1 VIAEVEK
8 RTWQQHKKTPALYRP
23 QQGITQLAKASNYNE
38 WSTNTMTIIT
48 NKNLVAAGI
57 LTALI
62 AGNAMAADV
71 PAGVQL
77 AEKQTLVRNNGAEV
91 QSLDPHK
98 IEGVPESNVNRDL
111 FEGLLVTDVDGHPAP
126 GVAEKWENKD
136 FKVWTFH
143 LRKDAKWSDGTPVT
157 AEDFVYSWQR
167 LANPNTASP
176 YASYLQY
183 GHIANI
189 DDIIAGKKPVTDLG
203 VKAID
208 ANTFEVTLSE
218 PVPYF
223 YKLLV
228 HPSVSP
234 VPKSAVE
241 KFGEK
246 WTQPAN
252 IVTNGAYKL
261 KDWVVNERM
270 VLERN
275 PQYWDNA
282 KTVINQ
288 VTYLPIS
295 SEVTDV
301 NRYRSGEIDMTY
313 NNMPIELFQKLKKEI
328 PKEVHVDP
336 YLCTYYY
343 EINNQKAPFTDVR
356 VRTALKL
363 ALDRDIIVNKVK
375 NQGDLPA
382 YSYTPPY
389 TDGMKLVEPE
399 WFKWSQ
405 EKRNEEAKKLLAEA
419 GYTADKPLTFNLL
432 YNTSDL
438 HKKLAIAV
446 ASIWKKNL
454 GANVKLENQE
464 WKTFL
469 DTRHQGTFD
478 VARAGWCADYNE
490 PTSFLNTMLSDSSNN
505 TAHYKSPA
513 FDKIIGD
520 TLKVTDDAQRAELY
534 AKSEEQLDKDSA
546 IVPVYY
552 YVNARLV
559 KPWVGG
565 YTGKDPLDNISVKN
579 LYIIKH

>member
-1 VIAEVEK
+1 MTNI
-8 RTWQQHKKTPALYRP
+8 TKK
-23 QQGITQLAKASNYNE
+23 S
-38 WSTNTMTIIT
+38 
-48 NKNLVAAGI
+48 LVAAGI
-57 LTALI
+57 LSALI
-62 AGNAMAADV
+62 AGNVATAADV

-77 AEKQTLVRNNGAEV
+77 AEKQTLVRNNGSEV

-98 IEGVPESNVNRDL
+98 IEGVPESNINRDL
-111 FEGLLVTDVDGHPAP
+111 FEGLLISDVDGKPSP

-143 LRKDAKWSDGTPVT
+143 LRKDAKWSDGSPVT
-157 AEDFVYSWQR
+157 AQDFVYSWQR

-183 GHIANI
+183 GHIVNI

-208 ANTFEVTLSE
+208 DHTFEVTLSE

-228 HPSVSP
+228 HSSVSP
-234 VPKSAVE
+234 VPKAVVE
-241 KFGEK
+241 KFGDK

-252 IVTNGAYKL
+252 IVSNGSYKL
-261 KDWVVNERM
+261 KDWVVNERI

-275 PQYWDNA
+275 TNYWDNA

-328 PKEVHVDP
+328 PNEVHVDP

-343 EINNQKAPFTDVR
+343 EINNQKPPFNDVR
-356 VRTALKL
+356 VRTALKM

-382 YSYTPPY
+382 YSFTPPY
-389 TDGMKLVEPE
+389 TDGAKLVEPE

-419 GYTADKPLTFNLL
+419 GFTAEKPLTFDLL

-438 HKKLAIAV
+438 HKKLAIAA

-469 DTRHQGTFD
+469 DTRHQGNYD
-478 VARAGWCADYNE
+478 VSRAGWCADYNE
-490 PTSFLNTMLSDSSNN
+490 PTSFLNMVLSDSSNN
-505 TAHYKSPA
+505 TVHYKSAA
-513 FDKIIGD
+513 FDKLIAD
-520 TLKVTDDAQRAELY
+520 TLKATDEAQRSELY
-534 AKSEEQLDKDSA
+534 SKAEQQLDKDSA

-565 YTGKDPLDNISVKN
+565 YSGKDPMDNIHVKD

>member
-1 VIAEVEK
+1 M
-8 RTWQQHKKTPALYRP
+8 
-23 QQGITQLAKASNYNE
+23 S
-38 WSTNTMTIIT
+38 IIT
-48 NKNLVAAGI
+48 KKSVVAAGI
-57 LTALI
+57 LAALI
-62 AGNAMAADV
+62 SGNAAFAADV

-98 IEGVPESNVNRDL
+98 IEGVPETNVSRDL
-111 FEGLLVTDVDGHPAP
+111 FEGLLISDVEGHPTA

-143 LRKDAKWSDGTPVT
+143 LRKNAKWSDGTPVT
-157 AEDFVYSWQR
+157 AHDFVYSWQR
-167 LANPNTASP
+167 LADPKTASP

-189 DDIIAGKKPVTDLG
+189 DDVIAGKKPTSELG

-208 ANTFEVTLSE
+208 DNTFEVTLSE

-228 HPSVSP
+228 HPSVSA
-234 VPKSAVE
+234 VPKAAIE
-241 KFGEK
+241 KFGDK

-261 KDWVVNERM
+261 KDWVVNERI

-275 PQYWDNA
+275 TNYWDND
-282 KTVINQ
+282 KTVITQ

-295 SEVTDV
+295 AEVTDV

-389 TDGMKLVEPE
+389 TDGAKLTEPA
-399 WFKWSQ
+399 WFKMTQ
-405 EKRNEEAKKLLAEA
+405 EQRNAEAKKLLAEA
-419 GYTADKPLTFNLL
+419 GYTADKPLSFSLL

-513 FDKIIGD
+513 FDKLIGD
-520 TLKVTDDAQRAELY
+520 TLKVTDEAQRAELY
-534 AKSEEQLDKDSA
+534 SKAEQQLDKDSA

-565 YTGKDPLDNISVKN
+565 YTGKDPLDNIYVKN

>member
-1 VIAEVEK
+1 MSNI
-8 RTWQQHKKTPALYRP
+8 TKKSL
-23 QQGITQLAKASNYNE
+23 I
-38 WSTNTMTIIT
+38 
-48 NKNLVAAGI
+48 AAGI

-62 AGNAMAADV
+62 AASAATAADV

-77 AEKQTLVRNNGAEV
+77 ADKQTLVRNNGSEV

-111 FEGLLVTDVDGHPAP
+111 FEGLLISDVEGHPSP

-143 LRKDAKWSDGTPVT
+143 LRKNAKWSDGTPVT
-157 AEDFVYSWQR
+157 AHDFVYSWQR
-167 LANPNTASP
+167 LADPNTASP

-189 DDIIAGKKPVTDLG
+189 DDIIAGKKPATDLG
-203 VKAID
+203 VKALD
-208 ANTFEVTLSE
+208 DHTFEVTLSE

-241 KFGEK
+241 KFGDK

-261 KDWVVNERM
+261 KNWVVNERI

-275 PQYWDNA
+275 PQYWDND

-328 PKEVHVDP
+328 PNEVRVDP

-343 EINNQKAPFTDVR
+343 EINNQKAPFNDVR

-389 TDGMKLVEPE
+389 TDGAKLVEPE

-419 GYTADKPLTFNLL
+419 GFTADKPLTFDLL

-513 FDKIIGD
+513 FDKLIAD
-520 TLKVTDDAQRAELY
+520 TLKVTNDAQRSELY
-534 AKSEEQLDKDSA
+534 AKAEQQLDKDSA

-565 YTGKDPLDNISVKN
+565 YTGKDPLDNIYVKN

>member
-1 VIAEVEK
+1 M
-8 RTWQQHKKTPALYRP
+8 
-23 QQGITQLAKASNYNE
+23 S
-38 WSTNTMTIIT
+38 IIT
-48 NKNLVAAGI
+48 KNNLVAAGI

-62 AGNAMAADV
+62 AGNAAMAADV

-454 GANVKLENQE
+454 GVNVKLENQE

-513 FDKIIGD
+513 FDKIIAD
-520 TLKVTDDAQRAELY
+520 TLKVSDDAQRAELY

>member
-1 VIAEVEK
+1 MTNI
-8 RTWQQHKKTPALYRP
+8 TKK
-23 QQGITQLAKASNYNE
+23 S
-38 WSTNTMTIIT
+38 
-48 NKNLVAAGI
+48 LVAAGI
-57 LTALI
+57 LTALV
-62 AGNAMAADV
+62 AGNVATAAVV

-77 AEKQTLVRNNGAEV
+77 AEKQTLVRNNGSEV

-98 IEGVPESNVNRDL
+98 IEGVPESNINRDL
-111 FEGLLVTDVDGHPAP
+111 FEGLLISDVDGKPSP

-157 AEDFVYSWQR
+157 AQDFVYSWQR

-183 GHIANI
+183 GHIVNI
-189 DDIIAGKKPVTDLG
+189 DDIIAGKKPITDLG
-203 VKAID
+203 VKALD
-208 ANTFEVTLSE
+208 DHTFEVTLSE

-228 HPSVSP
+228 HSSVSP
-234 VPKSAVE
+234 VPRAAVE

-261 KDWVVNERM
+261 KDWVVNERI

-275 PQYWDNA
+275 TNYWDNA

-328 PKEVHVDP
+328 PNEVHVDP

-343 EINNQKAPFTDVR
+343 EINNQKAPFNDVR

-382 YSYTPPY
+382 YSFTPPY
-389 TDGMKLVEPE
+389 TDGAKLVEPE

-419 GYTADKPLTFNLL
+419 GYTAEKPLTFDLL

-438 HKKLAIAV
+438 HKKLAIAA

-454 GANVKLENQE
+454 GANVKLKNQE

-469 DTRHQGTFD
+469 DTRHQGNYD
-478 VARAGWCADYNE
+478 VSRAGWCADYNE
-490 PTSFLNTMLSDSSNN
+490 PTSFLNMVLSDSSNN
-505 TAHYKSPA
+505 TVHYKSPA
-513 FDKIIGD
+513 FDKLIAD
-520 TLKVTDDAQRAELY
+520 TLKVTDEAQRSELY
-534 AKSEEQLDKDSA
+534 SKAEQQLDKDSA

-565 YTGKDPLDNISVKN
+565 YSGKDPMDNIHVKD

>member
-1 VIAEVEK
+1 MSNI
-8 RTWQQHKKTPALYRP
+8 TKKSL
-23 QQGITQLAKASNYNE
+23 I
-38 WSTNTMTIIT
+38 
-48 NKNLVAAGI
+48 AAGI
-57 LTALI
+57 LAALM
-62 AGNAMAADV
+62 AASAANAADV

-77 AEKQTLVRNNGAEV
+77 ADKQTLVRNNGSEV

-111 FEGLLVTDVDGHPAP
+111 FEGLLISDVEGHPSP

-143 LRKDAKWSDGTPVT
+143 LRKNAKWSDGTPVT
-157 AEDFVYSWQR
+157 ASDFVYSWQR
-167 LANPNTASP
+167 LADPNTASP

-183 GHIANI
+183 GNIANI
-189 DDIIAGKKPVTDLG
+189 DDIIAGKKPATELG
-203 VKAID
+203 VKALD
-208 ANTFEVTLSE
+208 DHTFEVTLGE

-241 KFGEK
+241 KFGDK

-261 KDWVVNERM
+261 KNWVVNERI

-275 PQYWDNA
+275 PQYWDND

-328 PKEVHVDP
+328 PNEVRVDP

-343 EINNQKAPFTDVR
+343 EINNQKAPFNDVR

-375 NQGDLPA
+375 NQGDLPG

-389 TDGMKLVEPE
+389 TDGAKLVEPE

-405 EKRNEEAKKLLAEA
+405 KKRNEEAKKLLTEA
-419 GYTADKPLTFNLL
+419 GFTADKPLTLDLL

-469 DTRHQGTFD
+469 DTRHQGAFD
-478 VARAGWCADYNE
+478 VARAAWCADYNE

-513 FDKIIGD
+513 FDKLIAD
-520 TLKVTDDAQRAELY
+520 TLKVTDDAQRSELY
-534 AKSEEQLDKDSA
+534 AKAEQQLDQDSA

-565 YTGKDPLDNISVKN
+565 YTGKDPLDNIYVKN

>member
-1 VIAEVEK
+1 MTNI
-8 RTWQQHKKTPALYRP
+8 TKK
-23 QQGITQLAKASNYNE
+23 S
-38 WSTNTMTIIT
+38 
-48 NKNLVAAGI
+48 LVAAGI
-57 LTALI
+57 LTALV
-62 AGNAMAADV
+62 AGNVATAAVV

-77 AEKQTLVRNNGAEV
+77 AEKQTLVRNNGSEV

-98 IEGVPESNVNRDL
+98 IEGVPESNINRDL
-111 FEGLLVTDVDGHPAP
+111 FEGLLISDVDGKPSP

-157 AEDFVYSWQR
+157 AQDFVYSWQR

-183 GHIANI
+183 GHIVNI
-189 DDIIAGKKPVTDLG
+189 DDIIAGKKPITDLG
-203 VKAID
+203 VKALD
-208 ANTFEVTLSE
+208 DHTFEVTLSE

-228 HPSVSP
+228 HSSVSP
-234 VPKSAVE
+234 VPRAAVE

-252 IVTNGAYKL
+252 IITNGAYKL
-261 KDWVVNERM
+261 KDWVVNERI

-275 PQYWDNA
+275 TNYWDNA

-288 VTYLPIS
+288 VTCLPIS

-328 PKEVHVDP
+328 PNEVHVDP

-343 EINNQKAPFTDVR
+343 EINNQKAPFNDVR

-382 YSYTPPY
+382 YSFTPPY
-389 TDGMKLVEPE
+389 TDGAKLVEPE

-419 GYTADKPLTFNLL
+419 GYTAEKPLTFDLL

-438 HKKLAIAV
+438 HKKLAIAA

-469 DTRHQGTFD
+469 DTRHQGNYD
-478 VARAGWCADYNE
+478 VSRAGWCADYNE
-490 PTSFLNTMLSDSSNN
+490 PTSFLNMVLSDSSNN
-505 TAHYKSPA
+505 TVHYKSPA
-513 FDKIIGD
+513 FDKLIAD
-520 TLKVTDDAQRAELY
+520 TLKVTDEAQRSELY
-534 AKSEEQLDKDSA
+534 SKAEQQLDKDSA

-565 YTGKDPLDNISVKN
+565 YSGKDPMDNIHVKD

>member
-1 VIAEVEK
+1 
-8 RTWQQHKKTPALYRP
+8 
-23 QQGITQLAKASNYNE
+23 
-38 WSTNTMTIIT
+38 MTIIT
-48 NKNLVAAGI
+48 KKNLVAAGI

-62 AGNAMAADV
+62 AGNARAADV

>member
-1 VIAEVEK
+1 M
-8 RTWQQHKKTPALYRP
+8 
-23 QQGITQLAKASNYNE
+23 S
-38 WSTNTMTIIT
+38 IIT
-48 NKNLVAAGI
+48 KKNLVAAGI

-62 AGNAMAADV
+62 AGNAAMAADV

-136 FKVWTFH
+136 FKVWTFR

-189 DDIIAGKKPVTDLG
+189 DDIIAGKKPVIDLG

-454 GANVKLENQE
+454 GVNVKLENQE

-513 FDKIIGD
+513 FDKIIAD
-520 TLKVTDDAQRAELY
+520 TLKVSDDAQRAELY

>member
-1 VIAEVEK
+1 
-8 RTWQQHKKTPALYRP
+8 
-23 QQGITQLAKASNYNE
+23 
-38 WSTNTMTIIT
+38 MTIIT
-48 NKNLVAAGI
+48 KKSLVAAGI
-57 LTALI
+57 LSALI
-62 AGNAMAADV
+62 TANVAMAADV

-77 AEKQTLVRNNGAEV
+77 ADKQTLVRNNGAEV

-111 FEGLLVTDVDGHPAP
+111 FEGLVIGDLNGHPVP
-126 GVAEKWENKD
+126 GVAESWDNKD

-143 LRKDAKWSDGTPVT
+143 IRKDAKWSDGSPVT
-157 AEDFVYSWQR
+157 AQDFVYSWQR
-167 LANPNTASP
+167 LADPKTASP

-183 GHIANI
+183 GHVANV
-189 DDIIAGKKPVTDLG
+189 DEIIAGKKPATDLG

-208 ANTFEVTLSE
+208 DKTFEVTLSE

-234 VPKSAVE
+234 VPKAAIE
-241 KFGEK
+241 KYGEK

-261 KDWVVNERM
+261 KDWVVNERI

-275 PQYWDNA
+275 TNYWDNA

-432 YNTSDL
+432 YITSDL

-469 DTRHQGTFD
+469 DSRHQGTFD

-520 TLKVTDDAQRAELY
+520 TLQVTDEAKRAELY
-534 AKSEEQLDKDSA
+534 AQSEQQLDKDSA

-565 YTGKDPLDNISVKN
+565 YTGKDPLDNIYVKN

>member
-1 VIAEVEK
+1 M
-8 RTWQQHKKTPALYRP
+8 
-23 QQGITQLAKASNYNE
+23 S
-38 WSTNTMTIIT
+38 IIT
-48 NKNLVAAGI
+48 KKNLVAAGI

-62 AGNAMAADV
+62 AGNAAMAADV

-167 LANPNTASP
+167 LANPTTASP

-189 DDIIAGKKPVTDLG
+189 DDIIAGKKPITDLG

-419 GYTADKPLTFNLL
+419 GYTADKPLTFSLL

-454 GANVKLENQE
+454 GVNVKLENQE

-513 FDKIIGD
+513 FDKLIGE
-520 TLKVTDDAQRAELY
+520 TLKVADDAQRADLY
-534 AKSEEQLDKDSA
+534 AKSEQQLDKDSA

>member
-1 VIAEVEK
+1 M
-8 RTWQQHKKTPALYRP
+8 
-23 QQGITQLAKASNYNE
+23 S
-38 WSTNTMTIIT
+38 IIT
-48 NKNLVAAGI
+48 KKSLVAAGI
-57 LTALI
+57 LAALI
-62 AGNAMAADV
+62 TGNAAMAADV

-77 AEKQTLVRNNGAEV
+77 ADNQTLVRNNGSEV

-98 IEGVPESNVNRDL
+98 IEGVPESNISRDL
-111 FEGLLVTDVDGHPAP
+111 FEGLLISDVEGHPTA

-143 LRKDAKWSDGTPVT
+143 LRKNAKWSDGTPVT
-157 AEDFVYSWQR
+157 AHDFVYSWQR
-167 LANPNTASP
+167 LADPKTASP

-208 ANTFEVTLSE
+208 DNTFEVTLSE

-228 HPSVSP
+228 HPSVSA
-234 VPKSAVE
+234 VPKAAIE

-261 KDWVVNERM
+261 KDWVVNERI

-275 PQYWDNA
+275 TNYWDNA

-389 TDGMKLVEPE
+389 TDGAKLTEPA
-399 WFKWSQ
+399 WFKMTQ
-405 EKRNEEAKKLLAEA
+405 EQRNAEAKKLLAEA
-419 GYTADKPLTFNLL
+419 GYTADKPLSFSLL

-454 GANVKLENQE
+454 GANVTLENQE

-505 TAHYKSPA
+505 TAHYKSAA
-513 FDKIIGD
+513 FDKLIGD
-520 TLKVTDDAQRAELY
+520 TLKVTDEAQRTELY
-534 AKSEEQLDKDSA
+534 SKAEQQLDKDSA

-559 KPWVGG
+559 KTWVGG
-565 YTGKDPLDNISVKN
+565 YTGKDPMDNIYVKN

>member
-1 VIAEVEK
+1 MSNI
-8 RTWQQHKKTPALYRP
+8 TKKKL
-23 QQGITQLAKASNYNE
+23 I
-38 WSTNTMTIIT
+38 
-48 NKNLVAAGI
+48 AAGI
-57 LTALI
+57 LTALV
-62 AGNAMAADV
+62 ASSAANAADV

-77 AEKQTLVRNNGAEV
+77 ADKQTLVRNNGSEV

-111 FEGLLVTDVDGHPAP
+111 FEGLLISDVEGHPSP

-143 LRKDAKWSDGTPVT
+143 LRKNAKWSDGTPVT
-157 AEDFVYSWQR
+157 ANDFVYSWQR
-167 LANPNTASP
+167 LADPDTASP

-189 DDIIAGKKPVTDLG
+189 DDIIAGKKPATDLG
-203 VKAID
+203 VKALD
-208 ANTFEVTLSE
+208 DHTFQVTLSE

-241 KFGEK
+241 KFGDK

-252 IVTNGAYKL
+252 IITNGAYKL
-261 KDWVVNERM
+261 KSWVVNERI

-275 PQYWDNA
+275 PQYWDND

-328 PKEVHVDP
+328 PNEVRVDP

-343 EINNQKAPFTDVR
+343 EINNQKAPFNDVR

-389 TDGMKLVEPE
+389 TDGAKLVEPE

-419 GYTADKPLTFNLL
+419 GFTADKPLTFDLL

-513 FDKIIGD
+513 FDKLIAD
-520 TLKVTDDAQRAELY
+520 TLKVTDDAQRSELY
-534 AKSEEQLDKDSA
+534 AKAEQQLDKDSA

-565 YTGKDPLDNISVKN
+565 YTGKDPLDNIYVKN

>member
-1 VIAEVEK
+1 MSGV
-8 RTWQQHKKTPALYRP
+8 P
-23 QQGITQLAKASNYNE
+23 TQCPSSQK
-38 WSTNTMTIIT
+38 
-48 NKNLVAAGI
+48 KNLVAAGI

-62 AGNAMAADV
+62 AGNAAMAADV

-454 GANVKLENQE
+454 GVNVKLENQE

-513 FDKIIGD
+513 FDKIIAD
-520 TLKVTDDAQRAELY
+520 TLKVSDDAQRAELY

>member
-1 VIAEVEK
+1 
-8 RTWQQHKKTPALYRP
+8 
-23 QQGITQLAKASNYNE
+23 
-38 WSTNTMTIIT
+38 MTIIT
-48 NKNLVAAGI
+48 KNSLVAAGI
-57 LTALI
+57 LSALI
-62 AGNAMAADV
+62 TANVAMAADV

-77 AEKQTLVRNNGAEV
+77 ADKQTLVRNNGAEV

-111 FEGLLVTDVDGHPAP
+111 FEGLVIGDLNGHPVP
-126 GVAEKWENKD
+126 GVAESWDNKD

-143 LRKDAKWSDGTPVT
+143 IRKDAKWSDGSPVT
-157 AEDFVYSWQR
+157 AQDFVYSWQR
-167 LANPNTASP
+167 LADPKTASP

-183 GHIANI
+183 GHVANV
-189 DDIIAGKKPVTDLG
+189 DEIIAGKKPATDLG

-208 ANTFEVTLSE
+208 DKTFEVTLSE

-234 VPKSAVE
+234 VPKAAIE
-241 KFGEK
+241 KYGEK

-261 KDWVVNERM
+261 KDWVVNERI

-275 PQYWDNA
+275 TNYWDNA

-469 DTRHQGTFD
+469 DSRHQGTFD

-520 TLKVTDDAQRAELY
+520 TLQVTDEAKRAELY
-534 AKSEEQLDKDSA
+534 AQSEQQLDKDSA

-565 YTGKDPLDNISVKN
+565 YTGKDPLDNIYVKN

>member
-1 VIAEVEK
+1 
-8 RTWQQHKKTPALYRP
+8 
-23 QQGITQLAKASNYNE
+23 
-38 WSTNTMTIIT
+38 MTIIT
-48 NKNLVAAGI
+48 KKSLVAAGI
-57 LTALI
+57 LSALI
-62 AGNAMAADV
+62 TANVAMAADV

-77 AEKQTLVRNNGAEV
+77 ADKQTLVRNNGAEV

-111 FEGLLVTDVDGHPAP
+111 FEGLVIGDLNGHPVP
-126 GVAEKWENKD
+126 GVAESWDNKD

-143 LRKDAKWSDGTPVT
+143 IRKYAKWSDGSPVT
-157 AEDFVYSWQR
+157 AQDFVYSWQR
-167 LANPNTASP
+167 LADPKTASP

-183 GHIANI
+183 GHVANV
-189 DDIIAGKKPVTDLG
+189 DEIIAGKKPATDLG

-208 ANTFEVTLSE
+208 DKTFEVTLSE

-234 VPKSAVE
+234 VPKAAIE
-241 KFGEK
+241 KYGEK

-261 KDWVVNERM
+261 KDWVVNERI

-275 PQYWDNA
+275 TNYWDNA

-469 DTRHQGTFD
+469 DSRHQGTFD

-520 TLKVTDDAQRAELY
+520 TLQVTDEAKRAELY
-534 AKSEEQLDKDSA
+534 AQSEQQLDKDSA

-565 YTGKDPLDNISVKN
+565 YTGKDPLDNIYVKN

>member
-1 VIAEVEK
+1 M
-8 RTWQQHKKTPALYRP
+8 
-23 QQGITQLAKASNYNE
+23 S
-38 WSTNTMTIIT
+38 IIT
-48 NKNLVAAGI
+48 KKSLVAAGI
-57 LTALI
+57 LSALI
-62 AGNAMAADV
+62 AGNAMAANV

-77 AEKQTLVRNNGAEV
+77 AEKQTLVRNNGSEV

-98 IEGVPESNVNRDL
+98 IEGVPESNINRDL
-111 FEGLLVTDVDGHPAP
+111 FEGLLVTDVEGHPSA
-126 GVAEKWENKD
+126 GVAEKWDNKD

-143 LRKDAKWSDGTPVT
+143 LRRDAKWSNGEPVT
-157 AEDFVYSWQR
+157 AQDFVYSWQR
-167 LANPNTASP
+167 LADPKTASP
-176 YASYLQY
+176 YESYLQY
-183 GHIANI
+183 GHITNI
-189 DDIIAGKKPVTDLG
+189 DDIIAGKKPATELG

-208 ANTFEVTLSE
+208 DHTLEVTLSE

-228 HPSVSP
+228 HSSMSP
-234 VPKSAVE
+234 VPKAVVE

-252 IVTNGAYKL
+252 IVSNGAYKL
-261 KDWVVNERM
+261 KSWVVNERI

-275 PQYWDNA
+275 TNYWDNA
-282 KTVINQ
+282 KTVINE

-343 EINNQKAPFTDVR
+343 EINNQKAPFNDPR

-363 ALDRDIIVNKVK
+363 GLDRDIIVHKVK

-382 YSYTPPY
+382 YGYTPPY
-389 TDGMKLVEPE
+389 TDGAKFTEPA
-399 WFKWSQ
+399 WFKMTQ
-405 EKRNEEAKKLLAEA
+405 EQRNAEAKKLLAEA
-419 GYTADKPLTFNLL
+419 GYTADKPLTFDLL

-438 HKKLAIAV
+438 HKKLAIAA

-454 GANVKLENQE
+454 GVNVKLENQE

-469 DTRHQGTFD
+469 DTRHQGNFD

-490 PTSFLNTMLSDSSNN
+490 PTSFLNTMLSNSSNN
-505 TAHYKSPA
+505 TSHYKSEA
-513 FDKIIGD
+513 FDKVMQE
-520 TLKVTDDAQRAELY
+520 TLQVSDEAQRSELY
-534 AKSEEQLDKDSA
+534 NKAEQQLDKDSV

-565 YTGKDPLDNISVKN
+565 YTGKDPLDNVYVKN

>member
-1 VIAEVEK
+1 
-8 RTWQQHKKTPALYRP
+8 
-23 QQGITQLAKASNYNE
+23 
-38 WSTNTMTIIT
+38 MTIIT
-48 NKNLVAAGI
+48 KKSLVAAGI
-57 LTALI
+57 LSALI
-62 AGNAMAADV
+62 TANVAMAADV

-77 AEKQTLVRNNGAEV
+77 ADKQTLVRNNGAEV

-111 FEGLLVTDVDGHPAP
+111 FEGLVIGDLNGHPVP
-126 GVAEKWENKD
+126 GVAESWDNKD

-143 LRKDAKWSDGTPVT
+143 IRKDAKWSDGSPVT
-157 AEDFVYSWQR
+157 AQDFVYSWQR
-167 LANPNTASP
+167 LADPKTASP

-183 GHIANI
+183 GHVANV
-189 DDIIAGKKPVTDLG
+189 DEIIAGKKPAIDLG

-208 ANTFEVTLSE
+208 DKTFEVTLSE

-234 VPKSAVE
+234 VPKAAIE
-241 KFGEK
+241 KYGEK

-261 KDWVVNERM
+261 KDWVVNERI

-275 PQYWDNA
+275 TNYWDNA

-469 DTRHQGTFD
+469 DSRHQGTFD

-520 TLKVTDDAQRAELY
+520 TLQVTDEAKRAELY
-534 AKSEEQLDKDSA
+534 AQSEQQLDKDSA

-565 YTGKDPLDNISVKN
+565 YTGKDPLDNIYVKN

>member
-1 VIAEVEK
+1 MSNI
-8 RTWQQHKKTPALYRP
+8 TKKSL
-23 QQGITQLAKASNYNE
+23 I
-38 WSTNTMTIIT
+38 
-48 NKNLVAAGI
+48 AAGI
-57 LTALI
+57 LAALMS
-62 AGNAMAADV
+62 ASAANAADV

-77 AEKQTLVRNNGAEV
+77 ADKQTLVRNNGSEV

-111 FEGLLVTDVDGHPAP
+111 FEGLLISDVEGHPSP

-143 LRKDAKWSDGTPVT
+143 LRKNAKWSDGTPVT
-157 AEDFVYSWQR
+157 ASDFVYSWQR
-167 LANPNTASP
+167 LADPNTASP

-189 DDIIAGKKPVTDLG
+189 DDIIAGKKPATELG
-203 VKAID
+203 VKALD
-208 ANTFEVTLSE
+208 DHTFEVTLGE

-241 KFGEK
+241 KFGDK

-261 KDWVVNERM
+261 KNWVVNERI

-275 PQYWDNA
+275 PQYWDND

-328 PKEVHVDP
+328 PNEVRVDP

-343 EINNQKAPFTDVR
+343 EINNQKAPFNDVR

-375 NQGDLPA
+375 NQGDLPG

-389 TDGMKLVEPE
+389 TDGAKLVETE

-405 EKRNEEAKKLLAEA
+405 KKRNEEAKKLLTEA
-419 GYTADKPLTFNLL
+419 GFTADKPLTLDLL

-469 DTRHQGTFD
+469 DTRHQGAFD
-478 VARAGWCADYNE
+478 VARAAWCADYNE

-513 FDKIIGD
+513 FDKLIAD
-520 TLKVTDDAQRAELY
+520 TLKVTDDAQRSELY
-534 AKSEEQLDKDSA
+534 AKAEQQLDQDSA

-565 YTGKDPLDNISVKN
+565 YTGKDPLDNIYVKN

>member
-1 VIAEVEK
+1 M
-8 RTWQQHKKTPALYRP
+8 
-23 QQGITQLAKASNYNE
+23 S
-38 WSTNTMTIIT
+38 IIT
-48 NKNLVAAGI
+48 KKNLVAAGI

-62 AGNAMAADV
+62 AGNAATAADV

-111 FEGLLVTDVDGHPAP
+111 FEGLLVTDVEGHPAP

-513 FDKIIGD
+513 FDKLIAE
-520 TLKVTDDAQRAELY
+520 TLQVTDDAKRADLY
-534 AKSEEQLDKDSA
+534 AKAEQLLDKDSA